1 MEREGGD
8 GVRVVVSG
16 VLGCITSS
24 VSIPSGDGA
33 GGVVS
38 TGGPHVFLPP
48 GGCGRPTQPRHSH
61 LRAGCWTSSSQG
73 TGLWAGQSGRGVL
86 LEVSCYCLRLS
97 RSRGGAPPI
106 AGEAH
111 NSQCVRGPVRSC
123 TGCVAIPP
131 CPAPRF
137 LLSMLEHVVLF
148 LLSQSTCC
156 LAHPRPAL
164 EAGRRELL
172 ARELASEL
180 VGERLC
186 CPQRWVLPLPSPPTT
201 GNLPL
206 WHVSLLLSSKWTLP
220 LSGYT
225 VCLPLAAQVPQ
236 PG

>member
-1 MEREGGD
+1 MGREGED
-8 GVRVVVSG
+8 GEGGREVGKEVVSSG

-86 LEVSCYCLRLS
+86 EVSCYCLRLS

-111 NSQCVRGPVRSC
+111 NSQCVRGAVRSC
-123 TGCVAIPP
+123 TGCVAIPRLALPPGSSCP
-131 CPAPRF
+131 CWST
-137 LLSMLEHVVLF
+137 LSC
-148 LLSQSTCC
+148 SCC
-156 LAHPRPAL
+156 HRA
-164 EAGRRELL
+164 
-172 ARELASEL
+172 
-180 VGERLC
+180 
-186 CPQRWVLPLPSPPTT
+186 
-201 GNLPL
+201 
-206 WHVSLLLSSKWTLP
+206 
-220 LSGYT
+220 
-225 VCLPLAAQVPQ
+225 LAAWHTHALPWRRGGGSCWLGSWPVNW
-236 PG
+236 